1 MSDAATVLLQLH
13 RLAPGGAGA
22 SPESTGSALFALCE
36 ALGNAGAL
44 LGREGQFPALCMK
57 ELSELL
63 AALGGGDQEM
73 EGGEAAAEEVEVRT
87 SLRSGMLHC
96 LYWLYGLQL
105 PGIEEEAW
113 GGAFQASAPPRL
125 LRQRICAPIR
135 TWMRRALN

>member
-22 SPESTGSALFALCE
+22 SPEPTGSALFALCE

-44 LGREGQFPALCMK
+44 LEREGQFPALCMG

-63 AALGGGDQEM
+63 AGLGGGDQEM
-73 EGGEAAAEEVEVRT
+73 EGGEAEAATAAAAEEVRV

-96 LYWLYGLQL
+96 LYWLHGLQL

-113 GGAFQASAPPRL
+113 GGNFQARDWPA
-125 LRQRICAPIR
+125 CCCK
-135 TWMRRALN
+135 